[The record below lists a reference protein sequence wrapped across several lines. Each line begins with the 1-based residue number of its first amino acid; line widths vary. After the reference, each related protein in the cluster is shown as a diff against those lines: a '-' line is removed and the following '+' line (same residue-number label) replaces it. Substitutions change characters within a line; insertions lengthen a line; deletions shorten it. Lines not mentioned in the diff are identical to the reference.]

1 MGNGGFLD
9 IIVLIMVFI
18 LILVAAYFATK
29 WVSVMG
35 TNLQKNKNV
44 KVLEVFRLSQT
55 KYIYL
60 VKIGDK
66 VSALGVTKDHIE
78 FLCEVKE
85 DSLQF
90 DQVVAAHGSFKEI
103 FNKSK
108 ENMEKFKKSKEE

>member
-1 MGNGGFLD
+1 MGNGGYLD
-9 IIVLIMVFI
+9 IVVLIVVFI
-18 LILVAAYFATK
+18 LILVAAYYATK
-29 WVSVMG
+29 WVSTMG

-55 KYIYL
+55 KFIYL

-78 FLCEVKE
+78 FICEVEE
-85 DSLQF
+85 DSLHFEQQF
-90 DQVVAAHGSFKEI
+90 AAHGSFKEI

-108 ENMEKFKKSKEE
+108 EE